1 MISAPL
7 LGYIF
12 FLPTYLLTYL
22 STCVSTYLPTY
33 LPICLSAYLS
43 VYLPAYLS
51 AYLLTYLPTYLPAYL
66 STCLPTYLLAYL
78 PTYFPPLLP
87 SFFSVTTS
95 LIDSYFACLFA
106 AFQWIRAFVSTF
118 SIWPSYPYLLTL
130 PFFRKNRLLYS
141 RADRHDTPY
150 CPCACGQYSQW
161 PLPQNKEEASHCP
174 TVYQVESRS
183 FSQLSIH
190 IFFSPFL
197 LTSLI
202 SYFC

>member
-12 FLPTYLLTYL
+12 FLPTYL
-22 STCVSTYLPTY
+22 PTY
-33 LPICLSAYLS
+33 LPI
-43 VYLPAYLS
+43 
-51 AYLLTYLPTYLPAYL
+51 YLLTYLPTYLPIYLPTYLPAYLLTYLPTNLPAYL
-66 STCLPTYLLAYL
+66 STCLPIYL
-78 PTYFPPLLP
+78 PTCLPTCLPSLLP

-95 LIDSYFACLFA
+95 LIDSYFACLFT
-106 AFQWIRAFVSTF
+106 AFQWARAFVSTF

-130 PFFRKNRLLYS
+130 TFFRKNRVLYS

-183 FSQLSIH
+183 FSQLSIY